1 VRHPQARKDLAQA
14 AQVRGEE
21 LLRGASGFLRDAVR
35 VLPPNQAAPSSAS
48 AFAFASVVPP
58 HAHDGPARTRRKA
71 PPSPVAVASATA
83 GTRRG
88 ALLYALRANPAI
100 LRVDPA
106 KEDRSAAQFMAWV
119 EAGTD
124 AIHDESRRESELA
137 ANDGLLRN
145 TRSALVPEELSED
158 EFWTRYFFRVH
169 QVDQEDERR
178 KAVLSAGPPDQ
189 DDDFSWED
197 DEDGSQ
203 KVQLSPQLAA
213 PVLNRDKLLNATTAS
228 GTTSPER
235 SDDSFDIVSSG
246 NVSAAGDVGAT
257 RVDRRESSDGN
268 DDGGEE
274 DGEEDDDEEEEEDE
288 EDEDEDE
295 SDWE

>member
-1 VRHPQARKDLAQA
+1 VRHLQARKDLAQA

-58 HAHDGPARTRRKA
+58 HAHDGPARTRRKV

-137 ANDGLLRN
+137 ANDGLLGN
-145 TRSALVPEELSED
+145 TRSAL
-158 EFWTRYFFRVH
+158 
-169 QVDQEDERR
+169 
-178 KAVLSAGPPDQ
+178 G
-189 DDDFSWED
+189 
-197 DEDGSQ
+197 
-203 KVQLSPQLAA
+203 
-213 PVLNRDKLLNATTAS
+213 
-228 GTTSPER
+228 ER
-235 SDDSFDIVSSG
+235 SPLLFARGS
-246 NVSAAGDVGAT
+246 
-257 RVDRRESSDGN
+257 
-268 DDGGEE
+268 
-274 DGEEDDDEEEEEDE
+274 
-288 EDEDEDE
+288 
-295 SDWE
+295 

>member
-1 VRHPQARKDLAQA
+1 V
-14 AQVRGEE
+14 
-21 LLRGASGFLRDAVR
+21 FLRDAVR
-35 VLPPNQAAPSSAS
+35 VLPPDQGASGLSSES

-58 HAHDGPARTRRKA
+58 HAHEGPARTRGKGKA
-71 PPSPVAVASATA
+71 ASPSPLPVGIASATA

-106 KEDRSAAQFMAWV
+106 KEDRSAAQFVAWV
-119 EAGTD
+119 EAEAD
-124 AIHDESRRESELA
+124 AIRDESRRESELA
-137 ANDGLLRN
+137 DNDGLLGN
-145 TRSALVPEELSED
+145 TRSTLVPEELSED

-197 DEDGSQ
+197 EDEDGSQ
-203 KVQLSPQLAA
+203 KAQLSPQLAA
-213 PVLNRDKLLNATTAS
+213 PILSRDKLLGTTTTS
-228 GTTSPER
+228 GMTSPER
-235 SDDSFDIVSSG
+235 SEDSFDIVSSG

-257 RVDRRESSDGN
+257 RVDRREPSDGD

-274 DGEEDDDEEEEEDE
+274 DAEEDDDD
-288 EDEDEDE
+288 DDDDDE